1 MPDPL
6 AETAARLRALVPAF
20 PDTYDVVLGEVSG
33 PGWVRLDAAP
43 VARWC
48 AEARER
54 GNPRRL
60 ASVAAAAVG
69 GALAHAVLAR
79 VTAALAVD
87 GRAWDLGA
95 DALTVHRAPEGHLD
109 RVAVRPPAWV
119 VAGDPAAPAAPQ
131 TSTSVP
137 PVSPAAP
144 SPAAPS
150 PAAPSP
156 AAPSPAA
163 PSPDAPSP
171 AAPSPAPAP
180 RAVAA
185 RVAGRAVAGRAVAG
199 ALPRG
204 AAAVAP
210 DALVRVFP
218 DEAALLD
225 AVAAAAVA
233 TLAPLLDE
241 VRAAT
246 RFGLVPLW
254 NAAGDAVRLTAAMVP
269 RYAGRTPRP
278 GLATALLDALVA
290 HGAPIRG
297 RGTDQPLAGRAERV
311 PVRAAC
317 CLAYRTDPPVA
328 DPADALCTT
337 CPLLDPPERARRYAA
352 WLMRVAPAG
361 R

>member
-1 MPDPL
+1 
-6 AETAARLRALVPAF
+6 VPAF

-48 AEARER
+48 AEARET

-79 VTAALAVD
+79 VTAALAVN

-119 VAGDPAAPAAPQ
+119 VAGDPAAP
-131 TSTSVP
+131 
-137 PVSPAAP
+137 SPAAP

-150 PAAPSP
+150 P
-156 AAPSPAA
+156 
-163 PSPDAPSP
+163 
-171 AAPSPAPAP
+171 
-180 RAVAA
+180 
-185 RVAGRAVAGRAVAG
+185 
-199 ALPRG
+199 
-204 AAAVAP
+204 AAVAP

-218 DEAALLD
+218 DEAALHD

-254 NAAGDAVRLTAAMVP
+254 NAAGDAVRLTAAMAP
-269 RYAGRTPRP
+269 RYAGRPAPP

-297 RGTDQPLAGRAERV
+297 RGTDQPLPGRAEQV

-328 DPADALCTT
+328 DPADALCTPG
-337 CPLLDPPERARRYAA
+337 PLPDPPERARRYAA

>member
-1 MPDPL
+1 VPDPL

-20 PDTYDVVLGEVSG
+20 PDTYDILLGEVAG
-33 PGWVRLDAAP
+33 PGWVRLDAVP

-87 GRAWDLGA
+87 GRAWDLAA

-131 TSTSVP
+131 AATSVP
-137 PVSPAAP
+137 QVSPTAP
-144 SPAAPS
+144 SPGAPS
-150 PAAPSP
+150 P
-156 AAPSPAA
+156 
-163 PSPDAPSP
+163 
-171 AAPSPAPAP
+171 
-180 RAVAA
+180 
-185 RVAGRAVAGRAVAG
+185 G
-199 ALPRG
+199 
-204 AAAVAP
+204 AVAP
-210 DALVRVFP
+210 DALLRVFP

-254 NAAGDAVRLTAAMVP
+254 NAAGDAVRLTAAMAP
-269 RYAGRTPRP
+269 RYAGRTARP

-297 RGTDQPLAGRAERV
+297 RGTDQPLPGRAERV

-337 CPLLDPPERARRYAA
+337 CPLLPAPARARRYAA
-352 WLMRVAPAG
+352 WLDRLPPITGSAPAD

>member
-48 AEARER
+48 AEARET

-79 VTAALAVD
+79 VTAALAVN

-119 VAGDPAAPAAPQ
+119 VAGDPAAP
-131 TSTSVP
+131 
-137 PVSPAAP
+137 SPAAP
-144 SPAAPS
+144 SPA
-150 PAAPSP
+150 
-156 AAPSPAA
+156 
-163 PSPDAPSP
+163 
-171 AAPSPAPAP
+171 
-180 RAVAA
+180 
-185 RVAGRAVAGRAVAG
+185 
-199 ALPRG
+199 
-204 AAAVAP
+204 
-210 DALVRVFP
+210 ALVRVFP
-218 DEAALLD
+218 DEAALHD

-297 RGTDQPLAGRAERV
+297 RGTDQPLPGRAERV

>member
-33 PGWVRLDAAP
+33 PGWVRLDVVP
-43 VARWC
+43 VAPWC
-48 AEARER
+48 AEARQR

-79 VTAALAVD
+79 VTAALALD
-87 GRAWDLGA
+87 GRAWDLAG

-109 RVAVRPPAWV
+109 RVAVRPPVWV
-119 VAGDPAAPAAPQ
+119 VADDPAAPAAPQ
-131 TSTSVP
+131 
-137 PVSPAAP
+137 A
-144 SPAAPS
+144 
-150 PAAPSP
+150 
-156 AAPSPAA
+156 PAA
-163 PSPDAPSP
+163 PSPDASSP
-171 AAPSPAPAP
+171 DGVGPDG
-180 RAVAA
+180 V
-185 RVAGRAVAGRAVAG
+185 G
-199 ALPRG
+199 
-204 AAAVAP
+204 P

-225 AVAAAAVA
+225 AVATAAVG

-254 NAAGDAVRLTAAMVP
+254 NAAGDAVRLTAAMAP
-269 RYAGRTPRP
+269 RYAGRPARP

-297 RGTDQPLAGRAERV
+297 RGTDQPLPGRAEQV

-328 DPADALCTT
+328 RPSDALCTT
-337 CPLLDPPERARRYAA
+337 CPLLPGPERARRYAA
-352 WLMRVAPAG
+352 WLMRVAPAD

>member
-1 MPDPL
+1 VPDPL

-20 PDTYDVVLGEVSG
+20 PDTYDVVLGEVAGS
-33 PGWVRLDAAP
+33 GWVRLDAAP

-87 GRAWDLGA
+87 GRAWDLA
-95 DALTVHRAPEGHLD
+95 AHALAVHRAPEGHLD

-119 VAGDPAAPAAPQ
+119 LAGDPA
-131 TSTSVP
+131 VG
-137 PVSPAAP
+137 
-144 SPAAPS
+144 
-150 PAAPSP
+150 
-156 AAPSPAA
+156 
-163 PSPDAPSP
+163 DAP
-171 AAPSPAPAP
+171 
-180 RAVAA
+180 
-185 RVAGRAVAGRAVAG
+185 
-199 ALPRG
+199 
-204 AAAVAP
+204 
-210 DALVRVFP
+210 VRVFP

-254 NAAGDAVRLTAAMVP
+254 NAAGDAVRLTAAMAP
-269 RYAGRTPRP
+269 RYAGRTARP

-290 HGAPIRG
+290 HGGPIRG
-297 RGTDQPLAGRAERV
+297 RGTDQPLPGRAERV

-337 CPLLDPPERARRYAA
+337 CPLLPALARARRYAA
-352 WLMRVAPAG
+352 WLDRLPPITGSAQAD

>member
-1 MPDPL
+1 VPDPL

-33 PGWVRLDAAP
+33 KGWVRLDAAP

-60 ASVAAAAVG
+60 LSVAAAAVG

-87 GRAWDLGA
+87 GRAWDLAA

-131 TSTSVP
+131 ASTSVP
-137 PVSPAAP
+137 QVSPAAP

-150 PAAPSP
+150 PA
-156 AAPSPAA
+156 
-163 PSPDAPSP
+163 
-171 AAPSPAPAP
+171 
-180 RAVAA
+180 
-185 RVAGRAVAGRAVAG
+185 
-199 ALPRG
+199 
-204 AAAVAP
+204 
-210 DALVRVFP
+210 ALVRVFP

-254 NAAGDAVRLTAAMVP
+254 NAAGDAVRLTAAMAP
-269 RYAGRTPRP
+269 RYAGRPARP

-297 RGTDQPLAGRAERV
+297 RGTDQPLPGRAERV

-328 DPADALCTT
+328 DPSDALCTT

-352 WLMRVAPAG
+352 WLTRVAPAA

>member
-1 MPDPL
+1 VPDPL
-6 AETAARLRALVPAF
+6 AVTAARLRALVPAF
-20 PDTYDVVLGEVSG
+20 PDTYDVVLGEVAGS
-33 PGWVRLDAAP
+33 GWVRLDAVP

-60 ASVAAAAVG
+60 DSVAAAAVG

-87 GRAWDLGA
+87 GRAWDLAA

-119 VAGDPAAPAAPQ
+119 VAGDPAA
-131 TSTSVP
+131 S
-137 PVSPAAP
+137 
-144 SPAAPS
+144 
-150 PAAPSP
+150 
-156 AAPSPAA
+156 
-163 PSPDAPSP
+163 
-171 AAPSPAPAP
+171 
-180 RAVAA
+180 
-185 RVAGRAVAGRAVAG
+185 AGV
-199 ALPRG
+199 
-204 AAAVAP
+204 
-210 DALVRVFP
+210 LVRVFP

-233 TLAPLLDE
+233 TLTPLLDE

-254 NAAGDAVRLTAAMVP
+254 NAAGDAVRLTTAMAP
-269 RYAGRTPRP
+269 RYAGRTARP

-297 RGTDQPLAGRAERV
+297 RGTDQPLPGRAERV

-337 CPLLDPPERARRYAA
+337 CPLLPAPARARRYAA
-352 WLMRVAPAG
+352 WLDRLPPITGSAPAD

>member
-119 VAGDPAAPAAPQ
+119 VAGDPAAP
-131 TSTSVP
+131 
-137 PVSPAAP
+137 SPAAP

-150 PAAPSP
+150 PAA
-156 AAPSPAA
+156 
-163 PSPDAPSP
+163 
-171 AAPSPAPAP
+171 
-180 RAVAA
+180 
-185 RVAGRAVAGRAVAG
+185 
-199 ALPRG
+199 
-204 AAAVAP
+204 VAP
-210 DALVRVFP
+210 DARVRVYP

-297 RGTDQPLAGRAERV
+297 RGTDQPLPGRAERV

>member
-1 MPDPL
+1 
-6 AETAARLRALVPAF
+6 
-20 PDTYDVVLGEVSG
+20 
-33 PGWVRLDAAP
+33 
-43 VARWC
+43 
-48 AEARER
+48 
-54 GNPRRL
+54 
-60 ASVAAAAVG
+60 
-69 GALAHAVLAR
+69 
-79 VTAALAVD
+79 
-87 GRAWDLGA
+87 
-95 DALTVHRAPEGHLD
+95 
-109 RVAVRPPAWV
+109 VAVRPPAWV

-131 TSTSVP
+131 TFTSVP

-150 PAAPSP
+150 PAA
-156 AAPSPAA
+156 
-163 PSPDAPSP
+163 
-171 AAPSPAPAP
+171 
-180 RAVAA
+180 
-185 RVAGRAVAGRAVAG
+185 
-199 ALPRG
+199 
-204 AAAVAP
+204 VAP
-210 DALVRVFP
+210 DALVRVYP

-254 NAAGDAVRLTAAMVP
+254 NAVGDAVRLTDAMVP

-297 RGTDQPLAGRAERV
+297 RGTDQPLPGRAERV

-328 DPADALCTT
+328 DPSDALCTT

>member
-1 MPDPL
+1 VPDPL

-48 AEARER
+48 AEARET

-119 VAGDPAAPAAPQ
+119 VAGDPAAP
-131 TSTSVP
+131 
-137 PVSPAAP
+137 SPAAP
-144 SPAAPS
+144 SPA
-150 PAAPSP
+150 
-156 AAPSPAA
+156 
-163 PSPDAPSP
+163 
-171 AAPSPAPAP
+171 
-180 RAVAA
+180 
-185 RVAGRAVAGRAVAG
+185 
-199 ALPRG
+199 
-204 AAAVAP
+204 
-210 DALVRVFP
+210 ALVRVFP
-218 DEAALLD
+218 DEAALHD

-254 NAAGDAVRLTAAMVP
+254 NAAGDAVRLTAAMAP

-297 RGTDQPLAGRAERV
+297 RGTDQPLPGRAEQV

-352 WLMRVAPAG
+352 WLIRVAPAG

>member
-1 MPDPL
+1 VPDPL

-33 PGWVRLDAAP
+33 PGWVRLDVVP
-43 VARWC
+43 VAQWC
-48 AEARER
+48 AEARQR

-79 VTAALAVD
+79 VTAALALD
-87 GRAWDLGA
+87 GRAWDLAA

-109 RVAVRPPAWV
+109 RVAVRPPVWV
-119 VAGDPAAPAAPQ
+119 VADDPAAPAAPQ
-131 TSTSVP
+131 
-137 PVSPAAP
+137 A
-144 SPAAPS
+144 
-150 PAAPSP
+150 
-156 AAPSPAA
+156 PAA

-171 AAPSPAPAP
+171 DAPSPDGVGPD
-180 RAVAA
+180 
-185 RVAGRAVAGRAVAG
+185 G
-199 ALPRG
+199 
-204 AAAVAP
+204 VAP

-225 AVAAAAVA
+225 AVATAAVG

-254 NAAGDAVRLTAAMVP
+254 NAAGDAVRLTAAMAP
-269 RYAGRTPRP
+269 RYAGRPARP

-297 RGTDQPLAGRAERV
+297 RGEDQPLPGRADRV

-328 DPADALCTT
+328 DPSDALCTT

-352 WLMRVAPAG
+352 WLMRVAPAD